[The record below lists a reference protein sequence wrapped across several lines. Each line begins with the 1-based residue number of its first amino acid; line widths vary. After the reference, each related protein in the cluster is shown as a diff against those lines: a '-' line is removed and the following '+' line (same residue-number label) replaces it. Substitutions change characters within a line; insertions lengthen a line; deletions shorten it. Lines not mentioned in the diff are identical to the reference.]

1 MEKYMKDIWGKLRT
15 RVSREQSFLIILYL
29 AFVAYLDHTEYEK
42 TLETTEDLEDFRRL
56 GNIFEE
62 IAGYELK
69 RAADDLE
76 GSIAWKEISRD
87 KKCAVLVREPGIA
100 EVHTKPGR
108 PGKNS
113 DHFRGT
119 SDGAGRPAVYA
130 KERQPAADRTSA
142 QPGDFFHGGAV
153 CRTWG
158 YRPYDVGPAVRG

>member
-62 IAGYELK
+62 IAGYKLK

-87 KKCAVLVREPGIA
+87 KKCAVLVRDLNQVLQKSLSWMLRA
-100 EVHTKPGR
+100 ST
-108 PGKNS
+108 
-113 DHFRGT
+113 
-119 SDGAGRPAVYA
+119 
-130 KERQPAADRTSA
+130 
-142 QPGDFFHGGAV
+142 
-153 CRTWG
+153 
-158 YRPYDVGPAVRG
+158 